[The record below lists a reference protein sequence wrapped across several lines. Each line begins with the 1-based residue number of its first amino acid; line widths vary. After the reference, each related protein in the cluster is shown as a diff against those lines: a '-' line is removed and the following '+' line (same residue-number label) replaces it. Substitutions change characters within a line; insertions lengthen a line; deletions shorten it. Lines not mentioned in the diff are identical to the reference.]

1 MAKNGVASAVVSEVK
16 DPAGLGR
23 IQIQLPADAGG
34 AKAWARVVS
43 PLGRSLTALPLDI
56 GDEVVVAFE
65 SGDITRPI
73 VLGNL
78 WNGADSPP
86 ESADAQKV
94 QLPTGATLHPIV
106 DAGNASTGCAM
117 TADLQRQTAPWLASA
132 ECVLKILALLKPLID
147 VINQLPSPSPSSLQ
161 AFDRAAVDLAPCFL
175 MGTPA
180 GAIPLVRDLL
190 CLSVRSLGCLRDRAA
205 SASDVARAAA
215 GVQGVLDLGG
225 PFFSLAGVTPVRLA
239 VAVRPQRPGFGY
251 LSAAVSRRRAGRV
264 RSLTRTT

>member
-1 MAKNGVASAVVSEVK
+1 MATNGVASAVVSEVK

-23 IQIQLPADAGG
+23 IQIQLPADAGD
-34 AKAWARVVS
+34 AKEWARVVS
-43 PLGRSLTALPLDI
+43 PLGRSVAAVALDI

-65 SGDITRPI
+65 SGDVRRPI

-86 ESADAQKV
+86 ESAGPQTV
-94 QLPTGATLHPIV
+94 QLPTGATLHPLV

-161 AFDRAAVDLAPCFL
+161 SFDKAAVDLTPCFL

-190 CLSVRSLGCLRDRAA
+190 CLSVRSLECLRDQAA
-205 SASDVARAAA
+205 SASDVSRAAV

-225 PFFSLAGVTPVRLA
+225 PFFSIAGVQPVRLA
-239 VAVRPQRPGFGY
+239 VTSDPSALDSDITALR
-251 LSAAVSRRRAGRV
+251 SAADALGGCGH
-264 RSLTRTT
+264 